1 MAYSRWVKRNG
12 MEQKLPGLKFTP
24 KQLFW
29 ISAGNTW
36 CTKTRP
42 EALKLQVLN
51 GYHAPANFRINGPFS
66 NSKFFANDF
75 KCPVGSPMNPEKKC
89 EVW

>member
-1 MAYSRWVKRNG
+1 MKRNG
-12 MEQKLPGLKFTP
+12 EEQKLPGLNFTP

-36 CTKTRP
+36 CAKTRA
-42 EALKLQVLN
+42 EALKLQALN
-51 GYHAPANFRINGPFS
+51 GNHSPARFRVNGPLR
-66 NSKFFANDF
+66 NSKYFAKDF
-75 KCPVGSPMNPEKKC
+75 KCPVGSPMNPVKKC